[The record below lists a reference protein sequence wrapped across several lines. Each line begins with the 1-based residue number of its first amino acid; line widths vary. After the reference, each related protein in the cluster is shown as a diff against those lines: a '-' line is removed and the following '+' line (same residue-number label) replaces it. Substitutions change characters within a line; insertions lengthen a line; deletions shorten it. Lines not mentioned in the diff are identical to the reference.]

1 MQSISR
7 AIMLQ
12 QSKFNE
18 EDVHALL
25 FSPENNRSVM

>member
-7 AIMLQ
+7 DIMLQ
-12 QSKFNE
+12 QKFNE
-18 EDVHALL
+18 EDAHALL